1 MAANMPQMVAN
12 SNMMLLQ
19 QQQQQQQQQQGHPQ
33 QQQQN
38 KQLNQLVYSHL
49 IQAPAAPM
57 NSWQSTVS
65 AGDRF
70 SKAINLYEDPSFI
83 PDPVPGDTAQGEPPV
98 RLTNTPHRVSNTI
111 LAYPGNDW
119 QEVCTSAMEMERKQF
134 LSAPDKVGCDNF
146 IHLIPPRELV
156 GRGVS

>member
-12 SNMMLLQ
+12 PNMMLLQ
-19 QQQQQQQQQQGHPQ
+19 QQQQQQQGHP

-57 NSWQSTVS
+57 NSWQSAVS

-70 SKAINLYEDPSFI
+70 SKAINLYEDPS
-83 PDPVPGDTAQGEPPV
+83 PDADSDPGDLVPGEPPA
-98 RLTNTPHRVSNTI
+98 RLTNTSRRVSNTI
-111 LAYPGNDW
+111 LAYPANDW
-119 QEVCTSAMEMERKQF
+119 QEVCSTAMDMERKQF
-134 LSAPDKVGCDNF
+134 LSAPDKVGHDDF
-146 IHLIPPRELV
+146 TDPRPPLEKVASV
-156 GRGVS
+156 G